1 MPLFHPLQ
9 EDIEK
14 LSEEEIAKKIKDITR
29 KRNSVMR
36 FSRNPD
42 LLSQL
47 QIALETYTG
56 VLRTRRIKDMQ
67 DRFKKARGEPD
78 LGELIDIQY

>member
-14 LSEEEIAKKIKDITR
+14 LSDEEIAKKIKDITR

-36 FSRNPD
+36 FSRNPH
-42 LLSQL
+42 LLDQL

-56 VLRTRRIKDMQ
+56 VLRTRRIKEMQ

-78 LGELIDIQY
+78 LGELIDIQ

>member
-9 EDIEK
+9 EDINN
-14 LSEEEIAKKIKDITR
+14 LSDEDISKEIRELTR
-29 KRNSVMR
+29 KRNSVLR
-36 FSRNPD
+36 FSRNPN
-42 LLSQL
+42 LLNQL

-67 DRFKKARGEPD
+67 DKFKKSRGEPD
-78 LGELIDIQY
+78 LGELINIE

>member
-9 EDIEK
+9 EDINN
-14 LSEEEIAKKIKDITR
+14 LSDEDISKKIRELTR
-29 KRNSVMR
+29 KRNSVLR
-36 FSRNPD
+36 FSRNPN
-42 LLSQL
+42 LLNQL

-67 DRFKKARGEPD
+67 DKFKKSRGDPD
-78 LGELIDIQY
+78 LGELINIE

>member
-9 EDIEK
+9 EDINN
-14 LSEEEIAKKIKDITR
+14 LSDEDISKKIREITR
-29 KRNSVMR
+29 KRNSVLR
-36 FSRNPD
+36 FSRNPN
-42 LLSQL
+42 LLNQL

-67 DRFKKARGEPD
+67 DKFKKSRGEPD
-78 LGELIDIQY
+78 LGELINIE

>member
-9 EDIEK
+9 EDINN
-14 LSEEEIAKKIKDITR
+14 LSDEDISKKIREITR
-29 KRNSVMR
+29 KRNSVLR
-36 FSRNPD
+36 FSRNPN
-42 LLSQL
+42 LLNEL

-67 DRFKKARGEPD
+67 DKFKKSRGEPD
-78 LGELIDIQY
+78 LGELINIE

>member
-9 EDIEK
+9 EDINN
-14 LSEEEIAKKIKDITR
+14 LSDEDISKKIRELTR
-29 KRNSVMR
+29 KRNSVLR
-36 FSRNPD
+36 FSRNPN
-42 LLSQL
+42 LLNRL

-67 DRFKKARGEPD
+67 DKFKKSRGEPD
-78 LGELIDIQY
+78 LGELINIE

>member
-9 EDIEK
+9 EDINN
-14 LSEEEIAKKIKDITR
+14 LSDEDISKKIREITR
-29 KRNSVMR
+29 KRNSVLR
-36 FSRNPD
+36 FSRNPH
-42 LLSQL
+42 LLNQL

-67 DRFKKARGEPD
+67 DKFKKSRGEPD
-78 LGELIDIQY
+78 LGELINIE